1 MSSLLSLPSRTTR
14 LCLAAFV
21 TSCASVVVFAV
32 RSRCKESMLGAHR
45 FARDTK
51 CCEQLTWP
59 LKPMRA
65 NTNFFHVLRLCF
77 LPALLEALQSR
88 GRK

>member
-51 CCEQLTWP
+51 
-59 LKPMRA
+59 
-65 NTNFFHVLRLCF
+65 VL
-77 LPALLEALQSR
+77 
-88 GRK
+88 